1 MTKEQLTEFQESFAA
16 SMEQWFD
23 MTLAFDIGQEQSGI
37 TPNEYKDEQI
47 MFVTKIL
54 GHVIMNKA
62 FFLEGDFKEK
72 CDKMEN
78 FGKEL
83 RELVKKYT
91 DKDTHELVNK

>member
-91 DKDTHELVNK
+91 DKDTHELANK

>member
-1 MTKEQLTEFQESFAA
+1 MTKEQLTEFQENFAGA
-16 SMEQWFD
+16 MSNWFD

-47 MFVTKIL
+47 LFVTKIL

-91 DKDTHELVNK
+91 DKDTHELANK